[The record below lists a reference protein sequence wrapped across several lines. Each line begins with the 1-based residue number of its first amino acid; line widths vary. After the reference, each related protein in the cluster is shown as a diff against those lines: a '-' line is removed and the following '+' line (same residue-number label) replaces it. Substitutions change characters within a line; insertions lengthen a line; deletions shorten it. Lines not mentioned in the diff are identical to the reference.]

1 VVVVCAR
8 ASAVAVLVG
17 DTVGVA
23 EAGVADW
30 TVASGVGAMTTALPT
45 FAAGG

>member
-1 VVVVCAR
+1 LVVVCPR

-17 DTVGVA
+17 DTVGVT
-23 EAGVADW
+23 EAAVADW
-30 TVASGVGAMTTALPT
+30 AVASGVGAMTTALPT